1 MTSKTTHYHHKVV
14 GFWGLR
20 PQAPTGGSILD
31 STGGLPFPRPP
42 EFLLPSGKVL
52 ATPLAVRLINILNV
66 KANYST
72 IIQST
77 IFSVDGDRLC

>member
-31 STGGLPFPRPP
+31 STGGLPFPMVCRPP
-42 EFLLPSGKVL
+42 QFLLPSGKSSSY
-52 ATPLAVRLINILNV
+52 ATGSKQL
-66 KANYST
+66 
-72 IIQST
+72 
-77 IFSVDGDRLC
+77 

>member
-20 PQAPTGGSILD
+20 PQAPTGGSTLD

-42 EFLLPSGKVL
+42 EFLLPSGKSSSY
-52 ATPLAVRLINILNV
+52 ATAWDAGLIRVSKPQRVKNPYVRP
-66 KANYST
+66 K
-72 IIQST
+72 
-77 IFSVDGDRLC
+77 